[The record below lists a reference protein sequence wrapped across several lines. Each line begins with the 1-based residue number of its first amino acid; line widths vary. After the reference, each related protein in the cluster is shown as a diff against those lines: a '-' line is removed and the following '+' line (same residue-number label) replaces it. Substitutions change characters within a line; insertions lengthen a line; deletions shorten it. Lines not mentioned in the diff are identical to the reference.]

1 MEVRMELILT
11 LILLPLLG
19 ALLLRIIN
27 SEGALLFLTRLFSA
41 AVVIL
46 SVVAAVM
53 MYMDPGLY
61 SITLDQ
67 AWIKY
72 VFLGLEWLIALYII
86 VVGLKHRKRL
96 AALFAFLGV
105 CAMTWFEL
113 FSGAHA
119 LVEEAHAGAIP
130 TTFYVDHLAI
140 IMVLVVGVVGGLICL
155 FSAGYMHDYHHHHKE
170 YKNKMSMFF
179 STLFMFLSAMFGLVL
194 ANDLGWL
201 FFCWEVTTF
210 SSFLLIGY
218 TKTTEATN
226 NAFRAAVINLG
237 GGLAFAAAMIFMAFR
252 YQISD
257 LQGMLEH
264 SGDVLLAIPVFLLCF
279 AGITKAAQMPFSSWL
294 LGAMVAPTPTSALL
308 HSSTMVKA
316 GVYLILRMSPF
327 LYDNPVGIFVIAI
340 GAFTFLVTA
349 ILAISQSDAKRV
361 LAYSTVSNLG
371 LIILLAGIG
380 TPDAVWAAIMVV
392 IFHAVAKSL
401 LFLSVGSTE
410 HRVGS
415 RDLEDLDTGS
425 LRISRPLAMCLV
437 IGIAGMFLAP
447 FGMLIS
453 KWAAMKTLVETNNLI
468 VLFIIAFGSAVTL
481 FFWTKWMGKVV
492 GNMPRDKDE
501 KYHQH
506 KDEGISLFLHAV
518 LTVACCVGFPLIS
531 WYMISPFFASLG
543 TLVTEKAGDAMAAVS
558 GMFSGNF
565 NSVIDIVSTVMLVA
579 MVVLL
584 FLVPLFLLPNRNKH
598 KKASVYLAGENQGD
612 DVSFRGGLGAIQKVN
627 FRNWYLT
634 KIFGEK
640 ILFGKSAL
648 VAALII
654 LIGAGYVVVEIV
666 NAVRVGGGL

>member
-1 MEVRMELILT
+1 MEVKMALILT

-19 ALLLRIIN
+19 ALLLRVIN
-27 SEGALLFLTRLFSA
+27 AEGALLFLTRLFSC

-46 SVVAAVM
+46 SVVVAVM
-53 MYMDPGLY
+53 MMTSP
-61 SITLDQ
+61 DQ
-67 AWIKY
+67 FGSLSMKGYEWVKY
-72 VFLGLEWLIALYII
+72 AFLGIEWLIALYII
-86 VVGLKHRKRL
+86 VVGLKNRKRL

-105 CAMTWFEL
+105 ATMTWFEL
-113 FSGAHA
+113 FSGAH
-119 LVEEAHAGAIP
+119 VEVAQ
-130 TTFYVDHLAI
+130 TFFVDELAI
-140 IMVLVVGVVGGLICL
+140 IMVLVVGVIGGLICL

-218 TKTTEATN
+218 TKTEEATN

-237 GGLAFAAAMIFMAFR
+237 GGLAFAGAIIFMAMGGLGKD
-252 YQISD
+252 IHVMD
-257 LQGMLEH
+257 LQSMLQHTEAALIA
-264 SGDVLLAIPVFLLCF
+264 VPVFLLCF
-279 AGITKAAQMPFSSWL
+279 AGITKAAQMPFASWL

-316 GVYLILRMSPF
+316 GVYLIIRMSPF
-327 LYDNPVGIFVIAI
+327 LVDSTVGMFVIAV
-340 GAFTFLVTA
+340 GAFTFLFTA
-349 ILAISQSDAKRV
+349 VLAVSQSDAKRI
-361 LAYSTVSNLG
+361 LAYSTISNLG
-371 LIILLAGIG
+371 LIVLLAGIG
-380 TPDAVWAAIMVV
+380 TKDAVWAAVMIV

-415 RDLEDLDTGS
+415 RDLENLDTGN
-425 LRISRPLAMCLV
+425 LKISRPLAMCLT

-453 KWAAMKTLVETNNLI
+453 KWAAMKALLVSENFI
-468 VLFIIAFGSAVTL
+468 VLFVIAFGSAVTL
-481 FFWTKWMGKVV
+481 FFWTKWLGKVV
-492 GNMPRDKDE
+492 GNMPGDNDE

-518 LTVACCVGFPLIS
+518 LTVACCVGFYYIS
-531 WYMISPFFASLG
+531 AY
-543 TLVTEKAGDAMAAVS
+543 LVNPYLEATFKGAATP
-558 GMFSGNF
+558 
-565 NSVIDIVSTVMLVA
+565 IDMVSTIVLIG

-584 FLVPLFLLPNRNKH
+584 FLIPLFLLPNKNKH
-598 KKASVYLAGENQGD
+598 KRASVYLAGENQGD

-634 KIFGEK
+634 KFFGEK
-640 ILFGKSAL
+640 VLFGKTTL

-654 LIGAGYVVVEIV
+654 LVGAGYVAADIVVKLL
-666 NAVRVGGGL
+666 GGAN